1 MKTEIKQILTLIND
15 NGYEAY
21 VIGGYVRDNYLG
33 INSLDIDICT
43 SAKSEALKKIFPNLK
58 YIDCFSSNLKINNL
72 DIQITSY
79 RIEHNYNGRKPLD
92 IEYTNS
98 FKEDLKRRDFTI
110 NSIALDKDGNYI
122 DLYDGI
128 KDLNNHIIRTID
140 NSDIKIKEDH
150 LRILRAI
157 RLATIL
163 NFNIDDMLDDSIKK
177 YGYLIKHLSIYRKRQ
192 ELDKILSSDNYNY
205 GLSLINAYNLC
216 DYLGIHNTKNIK
228 YCHNLIGMYYLLDID
243 MNYLNKK
250 ELKIF
255 NMLKQYHNKQLN
267 QYDLFVLGYDNIK
280 IMDDVFNSKYL
291 DIYNDLTIK
300 SEKELKINYDKTN
313 GNIKEIKKSII
324 INILEG
330 KLKNDFIEIENF
342 INNK

>member
-1 MKTEIKQILTLIND
+1 MKTEIKQILTVIND

-33 INSLDIDICT
+33 TNSLDIDICT
-43 SAKSEALKKIFPNLK
+43 SAKYEALKKIFPNLK

-92 IEYTNS
+92 IEYANS
-98 FKEDLKRRDFTI
+98 FEEDLKRRDFTI

-128 KDLNNHIIRTID
+128 NDLNNHIIRTIG

-163 NFNIDDMLDDSIKK
+163 NFNIDDPLDNSIKK
-177 YGYLIKHLSIYRKRQ
+177 YGYLIKDLSIYRKRQ
-192 ELDKILSSDNYNY
+192 ELDKILSSANYKY
-205 GLSLINAYNLC
+205 GINLINTYNLC

-243 MNYLNKK
+243 MKYLNKK

-280 IMDDVFNSKYL
+280 IIDDVFNSKYL
-291 DIYNDLTIK
+291 DIYNNLIIK
-300 SEKELKINYDKTN
+300 SEKELKINYDKIN